1 MLLASYVLYVCVLL
15 HATLSGWSVGW
26 SYFTKTT
33 CACLFIREPV
43 GASVRLVHPRTWF
56 KPPVANC
63 FATDRSKAVTPR
75 VLFFVNCLWCPFEIN
90 ILIYTC
96 SLSLSSF
103 SLRGEAVFSECGDSW
118 YAYFTFLQSGINREL
133 TFSTQVSTEYS
144 LLWVYLSK
152 YSRTSMARTPWDRQI
167 SSSHR

>member
-1 MLLASYVLYVCVLL
+1 MFLLSLSSCSCWFNSRGSGLGKVIEYPPFCFAMPLASYVLYVCVLL

-75 VLFFVNCLWCPFEIN
+75 VLFFVNCLWCPFEI
-90 ILIYTC
+90 IIIIYTC

-118 YAYFTFLQSGINREL
+118 YAYFTFLHNKYFRDKIN
-133 TFSTQVSTEYS
+133 
-144 LLWVYLSK
+144 
-152 YSRTSMARTPWDRQI
+152 
-167 SSSHR
+167 

>member
-1 MLLASYVLYVCVLL
+1 MFLLSLSSCSCWFNSRGSGLGKVIEYPPFCFAMPLASYVLYVCVLL

-33 CACLFIREPV
+33 CACLFKREPV

-63 FATDRSKAVTPR
+63 FATDRSKAVTSR

-90 ILIYTC
+90 ILYAHALFP
-96 SLSLSSF
+96 SLIF
-103 SLRGEAVFSECGDSW
+103 AAWGGCVFW
-118 YAYFTFLQSGINREL
+118 VWRFLICIFHFFFKLASVVDVPVL
-133 TFSTQVSTEYS
+133 
-144 LLWVYLSK
+144 
-152 YSRTSMARTPWDRQI
+152 
-167 SSSHR
+167 

>member
-1 MLLASYVLYVCVLL
+1 MFLLSLSSCSCWFNSRGSGLGKVIEYPPFCFAMPLASYVLYVCVLL

-43 GASVRLVHPRTWF
+43 GASVRLVHPRTWL

-75 VLFFVNCLWCPFEIN
+75 VLFFVNCLWCPFEI
-90 ILIYTC
+90 IIIIYTC

-118 YAYFTFLQSGINREL
+118 YAYFTFL
-133 TFSTQVSTEYS
+133 
-144 LLWVYLSK
+144 
-152 YSRTSMARTPWDRQI
+152 
-167 SSSHR
+167 

>member
-1 MLLASYVLYVCVLL
+1 MPSVLFDTLSSCSCWFNSRGSVLGKILEYPPFCFATLLASYVLYVCVLL

-43 GASVRLVHPRTWF
+43 GTKVSLVHLRTWF

-63 FATDRSKAVTPR
+63 FATDRNKAVSHGFSFSLI
-75 VLFFVNCLWCPFEIN
+75 VCGVHFEIY
-90 ILIYTC
+90 ILINTW

-103 SLRGEAVFSECGDSW
+103 SLRVEAVFSECGN
-118 YAYFTFLQSGINREL
+118 F
-133 TFSTQVSTEYS
+133 
-144 LLWVYLSK
+144 
-152 YSRTSMARTPWDRQI
+152 
-167 SSSHR
+167 